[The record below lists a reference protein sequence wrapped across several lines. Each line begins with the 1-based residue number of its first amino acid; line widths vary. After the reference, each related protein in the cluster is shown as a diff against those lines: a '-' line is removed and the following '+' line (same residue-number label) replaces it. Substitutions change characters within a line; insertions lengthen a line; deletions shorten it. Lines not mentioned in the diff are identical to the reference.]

1 MRLSVALLLSTV
13 ALAATTGAAVPV
25 ASQSSGPPGKLG
37 MWAGHWTYSGRIYET
52 PYSRAHSDS
61 GSLDCNWVPNS
72 GYMVCDYSSNDPPH
86 NHLSV
91 ITYDS
96 VAKAYTEV
104 LVRQEDSKPSW
115 AKMMQSGDTW
125 TMSSEISYKGKMLIS
140 RDVFVFTSPNK
151 HITRVQISANN
162 GRSWTTM
169 IETTAVKI
177 VS

>member
-1 MRLSVALLLSTV
+1 MRLSVALLMSTV
-13 ALAATTGAAVPV
+13 ALAATTGAAVPT
-25 ASQSSGPPGKLG
+25 ASQPSSPPGKLG
-37 MWAGHWTYSGRIYET
+37 IWAGHWTYSGRIYAT
-52 PYSRAHSDS
+52 PYSDAHSDS
-61 GSLDCNWVPNS
+61 GSMDCNWVPNS

-96 VAKAYTEV
+96 VAKAYAQV
-104 LVRQEDSKPSW
+104 LVVQDSKPSW
-115 AKMMQSGDTW
+115 RKITQSGGTW
-125 TMSSEISYKGKMLIS
+125 TMSSEISYKKKMLMS

-151 HITRVQISANN
+151 RITRVQISANN

-169 IETTAVKI
+169 IEVTAVKI